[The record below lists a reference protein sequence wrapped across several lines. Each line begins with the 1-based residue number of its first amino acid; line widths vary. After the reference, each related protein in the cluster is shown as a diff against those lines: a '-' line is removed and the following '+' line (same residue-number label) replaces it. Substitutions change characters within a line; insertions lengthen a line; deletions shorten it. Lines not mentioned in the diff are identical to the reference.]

1 MIPARQRVPVLDVDA
16 TPMRVQEL
24 LDAMGGLLAAGTTST
39 VVGHNLHSVTLM
51 HSRSDVRSV
60 YENSSIVL
68 LDGAPVAM
76 LWGLAHKRQLQPIG
90 EGTMAYRLGSMD
102 WIPELGK
109 ISGLQRI
116 AVIGAGREANTKAV
130 SALASIVPGASVEGM
145 PGEAWDEALEV
156 AVLDWLNL
164 FRPQLVLLGLGMPLQ
179 ETVLHRRLE
188 QFPPAVYCAVGGAIE
203 QLAGVQKLAP
213 RWLGRLGLEWAW
225 RLVLH
230 PGRVAYRVFVEPWK
244 LAGLLL
250 RRRFQP
256 SKTKGN

>member
-24 LDAMGGLLAAGTTST
+24 LDAMTGLIEAGSTST
-39 VVGHNLHSVTLM
+39 VVGHNLHSVTLV
-51 HSRSDVRSV
+51 HSRADVRSV

-76 LWGLAHKRQLQPIG
+76 LWGLAHKRQLQPAG
-90 EGTMAYRLGSMD
+90 QGTMAYRLGSMD

-109 ISGLQRI
+109 IPGLQRI
-116 AVIGAGREANTKAV
+116 AVIGAGREANTKAI
-130 SALASIVPGASVEGM
+130 ARLRSIVPGATVDGM
-145 PGEAWDEALEV
+145 PGEAWDGALEG
-156 AVLDWLNL
+156 AVVDWLAA
-164 FRPQLVLLGLGMPLQ
+164 FGPQLVLLGLGMPLQ
-179 ETVLHRRLE
+179 ETVLHRRLG
-188 QFPPAVYCAVGGAIE
+188 QLPPAVYCAVGGAIE
-203 QLAGVQKLAP
+203 QVAGIQKLAP

-244 LAGLLL
+244 LAAMLL

>member
-39 VVGHNLHSVTLM
+39 VVGHNLHSVTLL
-51 HSRSDVRSV
+51 HSRADVRSV
-60 YENSSIVL
+60 YEDSSIVL

-76 LWGLAHKRQLQPIG
+76 LWGLAHKRQLQPLG

-109 ISGLQRI
+109 IPGLQRI
-116 AVIGAGREANTKAV
+116 AVVGAGREANTKAV
-130 SALASIVPGASVEGM
+130 SRLRSIVPGATVDGM
-145 PGEAWDEALEV
+145 PGEGWDEALESAV
-156 AVLDWLNL
+156 ATWLGE
-164 FRPQLVLLGLGMPLQ
+164 FGPQLVLLGLGMPLQ
-179 ETVLHRRLE
+179 ETVLHRRIEEL
-188 QFPPAVYCAVGGAIE
+188 PPAVYCAVGGAIE
-203 QLAGVQKLAP
+203 QVAGVQKLAP

-244 LAGLLL
+244 LAGLLI

-256 SKTKGN
+256 SKTKGR